1 MMMLI
6 GPSHSRGAHD
16 FRAPREWRAPM
27 KVFFS
32 RGPGSVD
39 SWTPGPKPLCHR
51 RPTGP
56 HPSGLLWTP
65 AKGDSTKSNFA
76 LEAELLEVGRAAV
89 EVGGVLERLADLQ
102 HVALHVGL
110 AEDLDADR
118 QAVREAARHRQAAQA
133 EIVAGPRE
141 LGRDRRGL
149 VDFAERDRRA

>member
-76 LEAELLEVGRAAV
+76 LAALLAAQDVVADLGGQHLLLVEQALLLPVTVGEDAKGDQRDREVGDREGPPDAV
-89 EVGGVLERLADLQ
+89 HVERGVLAE
-102 HVALHVGL
+102 HVG
-110 AEDLDADR
+110 E
-118 QAVREAARHRQAAQA
+118 
-133 EIVAGPRE
+133 RE
-141 LGRDRRGL
+141 L
-149 VDFAERDRRA
+149 